1 MKNEFFLAIAVCLLL
16 GFLLGKLQVKY
27 LESGKATKINFRL
40 ISAAA
45 FASYAIGVVL
55 IVSYAVEKYF

>member
-1 MKNEFFLAIAVCLLL
+1 MGNEFFIAIAVCLLL

-45 FASYAIGVVL
+45 FACYAIGVIL
-55 IVSYAVEKYF
+55 IVSYFADKI